1 MGPSFLPSF
10 LSSFLAFLLSFFL
23 WVTILTL
30 YPTFCESCSCPVAH
44 GWIIS
49 QFCPFSQVASRS
61 WSSSTSSW
69 SLMVVVGRFW
79 LLEFLLL
86 KFWLLTIHIK
96 YCLHCTLDR
105 SGEVFLNSAVAV
117 LDEWQTQFICHILH
131 EINLVRPFLILC
143 SMAVNNPCI
152 IYYYVQEGIE

>member
-49 QFCPFSQVASRS
+49 QFCPFSQVPFRS
-61 WSSSTSSW
+61 WSSSSW
-69 SLMVVVGRFW
+69 SLMVVVGRFVGRFL
-79 LLEFLLL
+79 LLEFWLL
-86 KFWLLTIHIK
+86 KFWLLK
-96 YCLHCTLDR
+96 FWLLK
-105 SGEVFLNSAVAV
+105 FWL
-117 LDEWQTQFICHILH
+117 LKF
-131 EINLVRPFLILC
+131 
-143 SMAVNNPCI
+143 
-152 IYYYVQEGIE
+152 